1 LQQSNELSQQAV
13 KKAEDAL
20 KASQGT
26 YEQLCKG
33 VRDAELQRNSM
44 EDALLDRRMQL
55 QALQNSVGEI
65 AAACRREEDM
75 LRDLELKDAAA
86 AGGSVQVL
94 AFPRRCV
101 SFPKYNGHL
110 DLQAEAQL
118 LLSSR
123 RIRPLNQLG
132 ANA

>member
-1 LQQSNELSQQAV
+1 
-13 KKAEDAL
+13 
-20 KASQGT
+20 
-26 YEQLCKG
+26 
-33 VRDAELQRNSM
+33 
-44 EDALLDRRMQL
+44 
-55 QALQNSVGEI
+55 
-65 AAACRREEDM
+65 
-75 LRDLELKDAAA
+75 LELKDAAA

-94 AFPRRCV
+94 AFPRRC